1 MKKNLGRILAAS
13 AFALLI
19 AALAFVYV
27 TFGEKAV
34 SGSKSVTLEVISSA
48 AEKTIYTLK
57 TDAEYL
63 ADALVGN
70 GIVVDNQSAYGLYIL
85 TADGETA
92 DESKQEWWCITRGGE
107 SAMTGASDTPIADGD
122 AYELTF
128 MVGYDS

>member
-1 MKKNLGRILAAS
+1 MKKKLTSLL
-13 AFALLI
+13 ALLL
-19 AALAFVYV
+19 LAGVLFGVWY
-27 TFGEKAV
+27 TTRPETNEGEK
-34 SGSKSVTLEVISSA
+34 TLTVEVIHSDGTA
-48 AEKTIYTLK
+48 NRFDMK

-92 DESKQEWWCITRGGE
+92 DESKQEWWCITKGGE
-107 SAMTGASDTPIADGD
+107 SVMTGASDTPIADGD